1 MRWFEM
7 FKEIFNDILRDLGI
21 STVKRPDNLTCPNC
35 QNGMKKLSI
44 RIKGESLQEN
54 LQLDFCQECE
64 GIWFDRGELI
74 KSLEIDIK
82 DISKFFPS
90 RTKQSIKGTGRRV
103 CPLCQR
109 QLSLINYSK
118 DSNIWVDICSNG
130 CGIFLDSG
138 ELELIKLYSINPS
151 YLSSVTSQQEDTFKR
166 DSTAEIYAQIKDIA
180 QRVEKLKNNLVNKVK
195 DIEFAIKTRDINK
208 IKSFTNKGLFSEE
221 LNEVGKINQEIRN
234 LYQKY
239 GNYREIEDIQTSL
252 QNIVKF
258 IDIRSNTINER
269 ISSEIETFEAISKK
283 ESAIDLQKFTPQS
296 SQQTGVKTSE
306 AVSRTDTEKPVIEPV
321 KHSIDSKSVPKTT
334 APTSASG
341 NISENTSEILKD
353 TKFSQETKKEEI
365 QKTKQEPEK
374 RAIGVSQTQQQFTI
388 EKIKLPGFENLYY
401 YLVINGNL
409 YLLSENKIFVFQEN
423 SFQEIKIKEL
433 NFRIK
438 KAKVIDERLFIMGSS
453 GNIMELSL
461 NFEFKNL
468 YRIGYSDILDLVSIN
483 DKFFA
488 LSSNRV
494 YILDSNFKVVQ
505 EKSLNTNFLEV
516 LGDNLLG
523 ATNNLILF
531 DTNLN
536 KIQEYNTN
544 SFQQLKKMK
553 SVDDK
558 IFLLGSGV
566 MFVFDLKNLTK
577 LILPKSYLEVNDI
590 QKIDSNYY
598 ISSNSGGF
606 YSTADFNNYQ
616 EIKLNTFDNIYTIM
630 SFNSKIY
637 LGCSNSNILV
647 LNI

>member
-1 MRWFEM
+1 M

-21 STVKRPDNLTCPNC
+21 STIKRPDNLTCPNC
-35 QNGMKKLSI
+35 QNSMKKLSI
-44 RIKGESLQEN
+44 RMKGELLQEN

-90 RTKQSIKGTGRRV
+90 RTKQSIKGTGRRI

-151 YLSSVTSQQEDTFKR
+151 YLSSVASQQEDKYQQ
-166 DSTAEIYAQIKDIA
+166 DSTTELYTQIRNIS

-195 DIEFAIKTRDINK
+195 EIELAIKARDINK
-208 IKSFTNKGLFSEE
+208 IKSFVAKGLFSEE
-221 LNEVGKINQEIRN
+221 LKEAGIINQEIRN

-239 GNYREIEDIQTSL
+239 GNYKEIEDIQTSL
-252 QNIVKF
+252 QNVIKF

-269 ISSEIETFEAISKK
+269 ISSEIEKFETISKK
-283 ESAIDLQKFTPQS
+283 ESAIDLQKFTTQS
-296 SQQTGVKTSE
+296 PQQTGVKPSGDLSV
-306 AVSRTDTEKPVIEPV
+306 ADTEKQVIEPV
-321 KHSIDSKSVPKTT
+321 KHSVDSDSKNVTKTT
-334 APTSASG
+334 APTYASG
-341 NISENTSEILKD
+341 NISENTSEILKE

-374 RAIGVSQTQQQFTI
+374 KVMSVSQSQPQFTI
-388 EKIKLPGFENLYY
+388 EKIKLSGFENLYY
-401 YLVINGNL
+401 YLFINSNL

-423 SFQEIKIKEL
+423 SFQEIKVKEL

-461 NFEFKNL
+461 NFEFRNL
-468 YRIGYSDILDLVSIN
+468 YRVGYSDISDLVNIN

-494 YILDSNFKVVQ
+494 YVLDSNFKVVH
-505 EKSLNTNFLEV
+505 EKSLNTNFLEA

-523 ATNNLILF
+523 ATNNLVLF
-531 DTNLN
+531 DKDLN

-544 SFQQLKKMK
+544 SFQQLKKIK
-553 SVDDK
+553 FVDDK

-566 MFVFDLKNLTK
+566 MFLFDLKNLTK
-577 LILPKSYLEVNDI
+577 LSLPKSYLEVNDI
-590 QKIDSNYY
+590 QKIGEHYY
-598 ISSNSGGF
+598 ICSNSGGF
-606 YSTADFNNYQ
+606 YSTTDFNNYQ
-616 EIKLNTFDNIYTIM
+616 EIRLNTFDNIYTIM
-630 SFNSKIY
+630 FLNNKIY
-637 LGCSNSNILV
+637 LGCSNSNVLILS
-647 LNI
+647 I